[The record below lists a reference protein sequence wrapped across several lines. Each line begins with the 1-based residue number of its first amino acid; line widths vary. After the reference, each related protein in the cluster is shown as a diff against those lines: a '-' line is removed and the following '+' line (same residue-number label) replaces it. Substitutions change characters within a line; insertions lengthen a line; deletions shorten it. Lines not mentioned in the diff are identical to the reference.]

1 MRPLVPVAL
10 TVLSGIVVSDQL
22 GFSYGPVLAGLS
34 LSIIALVLAYAFRLG
49 FSRLAVLPVFF
60 FTGALLILPHSSP
73 EIQPGHILDRIRAEN
88 IEAVM
93 LGHAIEGRVLEI
105 EPAGRRTR
113 FLIDIERYRNG
124 GIWESSRGKAL
135 LTVNGRVGLKP
146 GDTVRTFAMLGEPRN
161 FGNPGEFDYKR
172 WLGRRGVFVT
182 GFIKSERLI
191 EITAESSGG
200 PLNVHGMRDRIGK
213 FIESSGL
220 RHRDPLKALII
231 SGQGGID
238 KELRDAFASTGT
250 AHILSISG
258 LHVGMVAA
266 FCYGLFLILM
276 KRSETLLLAVPAKK
290 AALALSAAPVVF
302 YGMLAGFPVPTQR
315 AVIMALAFLLSF
327 ALGRGKDYINT
338 LALAAI
344 IVMALA
350 PYSVWDASFQ
360 LSFVAMASIITLV
373 PRMRSYL
380 EGSGKKKNDDG
391 QKTFKALSLAFLKK
405 RAVPLVLVTAAAG
418 IGTSPILAWHFNR
431 VSIVGLAAN
440 LVVVPLSGI
449 VVPSL
454 FVSAGLLPFSEALA
468 LIPLKIAD
476 LVFSIMA
483 GAARIFSTIP
493 YASSWVSPPPLHEI
507 AIFYALVVC
516 AVRLEWRRARLPV
529 IALAVLLL
537 ASYGGRGFFYEGAP
551 GKLTVTFLSV
561 GQGDSSF
568 IEFPDGTT
576 MLVDGG
582 GLNNPDFDT
591 GERVVAPFL
600 RSKGVM
606 KIDYMLLSHAQQ
618 DHMGGL
624 PFIAENF
631 KVGEF
636 WWNGRGDL
644 GRLGTILEERGVRAR
659 VVNATTPE
667 IPIGG
672 ATVGILHPAQSTEG
686 LDLNESSVVMRV
698 SYGKESFLF
707 TGDIGKSEALLSG
720 PALASTVLKVPHHG
734 SRNSSSAGFLAA
746 VAPEIAVVS
755 TARLNSFGFPHRETL
770 ERYSALGVRV
780 MRTDSGGAI
789 VVTTGGKGVEARQ
802 YLTGSGP

>member
-10 TVLSGIVVSDQL
+10 SILSGIVVSDQL

-60 FTGALLILPHSSP
+60 FTGALLVLPHSSP
-73 EIQPGHILDRIRAEN
+73 EFPPGHILNRVQSEDTEAARI
-88 IEAVM
+88 
-93 LGHAIEGRVLEI
+93 GHAIEGRVLEI
-105 EPAGRRTR
+105 ELVGKRSRI
-113 FLIDIERYRNG
+113 LVEVERYREG
-124 GIWESSRGKAL
+124 EEWEASGGKAL
-135 LTVNGRVGLKP
+135 LTVNGRTDLKP
-146 GDTVRTFAMLGEPRN
+146 GDRVRTFAMLGEPRT
-161 FGNPGEFDYKR
+161 FGNPGEFDYRR
-172 WLGRRGVFVT
+172 WLGKRGIFVT

-200 PLNVHGMRDRIGK
+200 PLNVHGMRDRIGR

-220 RHRDPLKALII
+220 KHRDSLKALII

-238 KELRDAFASTGT
+238 KELKDAFASTGT

-266 FCYGLFLILM
+266 FCYGLFLLLM

-290 AALALSAAPVVF
+290 AALALSAAPVIF

-327 ALGRGKDYINT
+327 ALGRGKDYLNT

-360 LSFVAMASIITLV
+360 LSFAAMASIIILV

-380 EGSGKKKNDDG
+380 EGIGKKEKDEG
-391 QKTFKALSLAFLKK
+391 QKTLKAHSIAFLKK
-405 RAVPLVLVTAAAG
+405 RAAPLVLVTVAAG
-418 IGTSPILAWHFNR
+418 IGTSPVLAWHFNR

-454 FVSAGLLPFSEALA
+454 FVSAALLPFSEALA

-476 LVFSIMA
+476 LVFNIMA
-483 GAARIFSTIP
+483 GAARIFSSIP

-507 AIFYALVVC
+507 ALFYALIIC
-516 AVRLEWRRARLPV
+516 ALRLEWRRARLPV

-537 ASYGGRGFFYEGAP
+537 ASYGARGFFNERAP

-561 GQGDSSF
+561 GQGDASF
-568 IEFPDGTT
+568 IEFPDGAT

-591 GERVVAPFL
+591 GERVIAPFL
-600 RSKGVM
+600 RSKGIRN
-606 KIDYMLLSHAQQ
+606 IDYMLLSHAQH

-631 KVGEF
+631 RVNEF

-644 GRLGTILEERGVRAR
+644 GRLGTVLEERGVQAR
-659 VVNATTPE
+659 VVNASTPE
-667 IPIGG
+667 ISVGG
-672 ATVGILHPAQSTEG
+672 ATVGILHPAEGMEG
-686 LDLNESSVVMRV
+686 LDLNEASVIMKV
-698 SYGKESFLF
+698 SYGEESFLF
-707 TGDIGKSEALLSG
+707 TGDIGKSEPLLSG

-746 VAPEIAVVS
+746 AAPEIAVVS
-755 TARLNSFGFPHRETL
+755 TARLNSFGFPHKEAL

-780 MRTDSGGAI
+780 MRTDLGGAI